1 MLLSVMKPKRFSL
14 FLALATLIS
23 LVGGSLYLDN
33 PAFAQSSWAW
43 YKTDLHVHSVLSS
56 DAFDD
61 LGIQSQVAKSLGY
74 NALFLTDHNLAS
86 SFPISGLTAN
96 NMVFEDSYTH
106 WTAGTYGSQT
116 STTNALASTPVHT
129 GAKSLHL
136 VSTAS
141 GSGETYVWTK
151 RGPNFR
157 SGDII

>member
-1 MLLSVMKPKRFSL
+1 MLLTTIRTKRFSL
-14 FLALATLIS
+14 FFLLATLLS
-23 LVGGSLYLDN
+23 LIGASLYLHA
-33 PAFAQSSWAW
+33 PVFAQSGWTW
-43 YKTDLHVHSVLSS
+43 YKTDLHVHSVISA

-61 LGIQSQVAKSLGY
+61 LGIQSQAAKSLGY

-86 SFPISGLTAN
+86 SFPISSLTAN